1 MDPTER
7 EGRMQQPLN
16 PEIIAEIEK
25 AQREDNWS
33 LVCLLLNKVQASARS
48 RYYTAEEKEL
58 DARIKQTLGAQS

>member
-58 DARIKQTLGAQS
+58 DEKIKKATGDAA